1 MCQHLED
8 TAPGSFFP
16 SEDREP
22 RCYESGVAATLCCPV
37 CTLILDRPIEL
48 GCGAILCLECCKSW
62 VQFHCSH
69 TLSCPSCYDQRLDST
84 HISAPPDMVVSLLQ
98 GLLVHCKRLCGK
110 IVRVENYH
118 KHLQG
123 QCSSH
128 YHLSVDSP
136 SKLTI
141 GEVLSRPSASPAT
154 PAEVKVAGHLVRKL
168 MDHGSSS
175 SSEGVVK
182 VQTCGQVSNY
192 LYNMHN

>member
-1 MCQHLED
+1 MMMMMM
-8 TAPGSFFP
+8 
-16 SEDREP
+16 
-22 RCYESGVAATLCCPV
+22 
-37 CTLILDRPIEL
+37 I
-48 GCGAILCLECCKSW
+48 ECCKSW

-98 GLLVHCKRLCGK
+98 GLLVHCKRRCGK

-182 VQTCGQVSNY
+182 VQTRGQVSNY
-192 LYNMHN
+192 